1 MTRPM
6 RGGGPRRPTA
16 CRGSATVTAL
26 ALLGVLL
33 SVAGAVA
40 LGSAVLVDHRR
51 AESAADLAALAG
63 AGAAGRGEDGCAAA
77 ASVAGDNGV
86 DLVACEVLGR
96 DVRVRVERRR
106 EYVAGLTARLVAE
119 ARAGP
124 AG

>member
-1 MTRPM
+1 MSRAMTGR
-6 RGGGPRRPTA
+6 GPRCPSV

-26 ALLGVLL
+26 ALVGVLL

-40 LGSAVLVDHRR
+40 LGTAVLADHRR

-63 AGAAGRGEDGCAAA
+63 AGATGRGEDGCAAA
-77 ASVAGDNGV
+77 TSVAGDNGV
-86 DLVACEVLGR
+86 ELVACEVLGR

-106 EYVAGLTARLVAE
+106 EYVVGLTARLVAE